1 LSELPPT
8 PPSRK
13 TAFVLAGGGSFG
25 AVQAGMLQALTAHGV
40 RPDLIIGSSVG
51 AMNGA
56 HYAGVPTVEG
66 AARLAS
72 IWRGLSRQD
81 VFPFSLRT
89 LLSVLWRRD
98 FLISHEGLRKLVD
111 DNLPYKNLEEAQIPI
126 HIVTTN
132 VVSGDSVV
140 LSDGP
145 ATDAIL
151 ASTSIPG
158 AFEPIKYN
166 GLYLADGAISNN
178 TPIRTAIDKGAT
190 RLIILPTGYAC
201 SSKEPPVGMLANVLH
216 AITLLVARQMT
227 SDLEDM
233 EPEIDYVVVPPLCP
247 MIGTAYDFSHTGE
260 HIERAAEN
268 TEKWIAQ
275 GGLEKTGI
283 PGELRLHTH

>member
-1 LSELPPT
+1 LPELSSSSA
-8 PPSRK
+8 SRK

-25 AVQAGMLQALTAHGV
+25 AVQAGMLRALTAHGV

-56 HYAGVPTVEG
+56 YYAGAPTVAG
-66 AARLAS
+66 VDRLAD
-72 IWRGLSRQD
+72 IWRGLRRQD

-89 LLSVLWRRD
+89 LASVLWRRD
-98 FLISHEGLRKLVD
+98 FLISHDGLRKIVD
-111 DNLPYKNLEEAQIPI
+111 DNLPYVNLQDAQIPI

-132 VVSGDSVV
+132 IVSGDSVV

-158 AFEPIKYN
+158 AFEPIRYK

-178 TPIRTAIDKGAT
+178 TPIRTAIDQGAT
-190 RLIILPTGYAC
+190 RLVILPTGYAC

-247 MIGTAYDFSHTGE
+247 MIGSAYDFSHTGE
-260 HIERAAEN
+260 HIDRAAES

-275 GGLEKTGI
+275 GGLEKSEI
-283 PGELRLHTH
+283 PGELRVHAH